1 MNRQHIQILRV
12 QLLAM
17 ARLSQRAFDDAVKGY
32 ELRNLD
38 FARHVD
44 KADKEFQEH
53 HRRIKELRGDL
64 DTANASDFR
73 FMAATLSIATAL
85 HLTHSAAKEIA
96 QSTIRLLESS
106 GIEKCSPLEKL
117 AQGMNAS
124 MRLCVIALFNKNKRY
139 ARTALRIQEQS
150 VQLYELGVS
159 DSSSVGQQK
168 DFEHAVIR
176 GLGAVAEQ
184 IYDIAHAL
192 LYWLEGKHISAPKLV
207 HGYGYSSHQV
217 LSAHSGGDTTLYIQS
232 RRDLGAK
239 ASQNF
244 SC

>member
-1 MNRQHIQILRV
+1 M
-12 QLLAM
+12 
-17 ARLSQRAFDDAVKGY
+17 
-32 ELRNLD
+32 
-38 FARHVD
+38 
-44 KADKEFQEH
+44 
-53 HRRIKELRGDL
+53 
-64 DTANASDFR
+64 
-73 FMAATLSIATAL
+73 
-85 HLTHSAAKEIA
+85 
-96 QSTIRLLESS
+96 
-106 GIEKCSPLEKL
+106 
-117 AQGMNAS
+117 
-124 MRLCVIALFNKNKRY
+124 
-139 ARTALRIQEQS
+139 
-150 VQLYELGVS
+150 QLYELGVS

-192 LYWLEGKHISAPKLV
+192 LYWLEGKHISTPKLV

-232 RRDLGAK
+232 RRDFGPK